1 MIPDKIK
8 SRSVLRYM
16 WYLFGNPVQFN
27 PITLEITFRGSRQ
40 SIKQA
45 VSMLDRKRVWY
56 NISWVHI
63 EGESCP
69 SGITLQL
76 DEISLKRKSL

>member
-1 MIPDKIK
+1 MVSDNLK
-8 SRSVLRYM
+8 SRAVLKYL

-27 PITLEITFRGSRQ
+27 PITLEITFSGSRQ

-45 VSMLDRKRVWY
+45 VSMLDKKRVWY
-56 NISWVHI
+56 DISWSHI
-63 EGESCP
+63 EGQSYP

-76 DEISLKRKSL
+76 DEISLKR